1 MPDRVRH
8 VSTIPPEENMKRILT
23 LIAAGMVGICGLP
36 AQADPQ
42 ADLKEFQGYF
52 KKTYPNIKFDEYAN
66 GFYAFPQF
74 KSYRESWM
82 AANEFPAYELGL
94 ERGKALWNKKFANG
108 ESFAGCV
115 KNGTIKPA
123 YTYPRW
129 DKASKSLRSAELDI
143 MECAKANKADPK
155 EMTFLDADMAKDMKA
170 RVKLAELTAHFYSM
184 YKGKRVKP
192 DVDFKDPAALAAYER
207 GKKFW
212 WARRGQ
218 LHFACANCH
227 IDMAGKDLGGNQPL
241 SAALGHPVGWPAQ
254 RYDWFRLDTI
264 MMRYSTCNSQVRA
277 KPFKHYGD
285 EYMTLQLY
293 ETFMSSGLPL
303 TAPAMR
309 N

>member
-1 MPDRVRH
+1 
-8 VSTIPPEENMKRILT
+8 MKRILT
-23 LIAAGMVGICGLP
+23 LIAAGVVGVCGLP
-36 AQADPQ
+36 AHADPQ
-42 ADLKEFQGYF
+42 ADLKQFQGYF
-52 KKTYPNIKFDEYAN
+52 KKTNPTIKFDEYAN

-74 KSYRESWM
+74 KAYRESWI

-94 ERGKALWNKKFANG
+94 ERGAALWNKKFANG
-108 ESFAGCV
+108 ESFANCV

-129 DKASKSLRSAELDI
+129 DKASKSVRTAELDI
-143 MECAKANKADPK
+143 MDCAKKAR
-155 EMTFLDADMAKDMKA
+155 ENLSFLTADLAKDMKA
-170 RVKLAELTAHFYSM
+170 RVQLAELTAHFYSM

-192 DVDFKDPAALAAYER
+192 DVDFKDPEALAAYER

-212 WARRGQ
+212 WTRRGQ

-264 MMRYSTCNSQVRA
+264 MQRYSTCNSQVRA
-277 KPFKHYGD
+277 KPYTHYGD
-285 EYMTLQLY
+285 EYLTLQLY
-293 ETFMSSGLPL
+293 ETYMSSGLPL